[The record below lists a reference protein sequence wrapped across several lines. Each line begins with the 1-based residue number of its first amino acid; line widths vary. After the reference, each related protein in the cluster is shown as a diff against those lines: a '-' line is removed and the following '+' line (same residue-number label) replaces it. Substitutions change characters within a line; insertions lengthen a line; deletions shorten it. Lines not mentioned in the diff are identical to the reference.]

1 MKTLPPLV
9 LAFLFAA
16 GVSAQAQNTCPC
28 PPKQT
33 PGWHGSAGAG
43 LAMTSGN
50 SDTQSYNLSLAMT
63 YDPQKQH
70 VIKVDGLY
78 LKSRADGVDT
88 ASKSAAG
95 ARGERKIGRAFLFAE
110 GRYERDRF
118 KELSY
123 LLSPVAGVGYKLA
136 DGPRLAFSLDAG
148 AGFAFEKLTAREST
162 SSGAVRAGQSFTWQL
177 SDNARLTE
185 STRALWKTGDWD
197 DAFYHLEAG
206 LATSINQ
213 RLELKLGVLVDV
225 KNKPASPDIEKTD
238 KALLASLVFKL

>member
-1 MKTLPPLV
+1 MTTVPRLV
-9 LAFLFAA
+9 LASILATA
-16 GVSAQAQNTCPC
+16 VHARAQNTCPC
-28 PPKQT
+28 PPTQT

-50 SDTQSYNLSLAMT
+50 SDTQSYNLSLALT
-63 YDPQKQH
+63 YDPQKDH
-70 VIKVDGLY
+70 VVKVDGLY

-95 ARGERKIGRAFLFAE
+95 ARGERKLGRAFLFAE

-123 LLSPVAGVGYKLA
+123 LLSPTAGAGYKIA
-136 DGPRLAFSLDAG
+136 DGPRVALSVDAG
-148 AGFAFEKLTAREST
+148 AGFAFEKLTGREST
-162 SSGAVRAGQSFTWQL
+162 SSGAIRAGQSFTWHL
-177 SDNARLTE
+177 SGNARLTE
-185 STRALWKTGDWD
+185 SSRALWKTSDWD

-206 LATSINQ
+206 LASSIHQ

-225 KNKPASPDIEKTD
+225 KNKPASPGLEKAD